1 VVNVINMC
9 CITLESNARC
19 QTNVS
24 DNEATIF
31 NTRWSH
37 IGEACC
43 ALFLVFETCL
53 GLSIVCYYRYLDHAL
68 LGFDVPHGLLKAHLF
83 KLLPI
88 LTCPLYF
95 FFDVFPNITFIN
107 ITFLFM
113 NLKLSRTKWLEN
125 FFSRV
130 DVMLAVTI
138 RSFPHLIMVLGV
150 LFFII
155 YMFAVALS
163 YWVSKEADRESQTDE
178 LKNYFGNLFKVMN
191 TLLMAVS
198 GGDDWGNIANSL
210 KELGSGGD
218 APRVVFAFYVVFMSF
233 GFLNVVTG
241 MFCDQAMQLASR
253 SREARVREKKQGEEA
268 LTKELESIFREGDD
282 DGNGTL
288 TWDEFKAL
296 LREERVSD
304 YLQTLE
310 LDFSELRTLFEMLDT
325 DKIGNVSIEEF
336 VWGCVRLQGNAKSLD
351 LCTLLYEHRQFKRFT
366 QESFMKIEHS
376 LQSLMAPLFLS
387 GDRTV
392 DDPST
397 VDYYSLIP
405 DDSQPD
411 PFKLHVDGRAALL
424 QPPAVHVLST
434 ISDRSV
440 EATETDNP
448 FRIPLSPMSEP
459 KK

>member
-1 VVNVINMC
+1 
-9 CITLESNARC
+9 
-19 QTNVS
+19 
-24 DNEATIF
+24 
-31 NTRWSH
+31 
-37 IGEACC
+37 
-43 ALFLVFETCL
+43 
-53 GLSIVCYYRYLDHAL
+53 
-68 LGFDVPHGLLKAHLF
+68 VPHGLLKSHLF

-95 FFDVFPNITFIN
+95 FFDVFPNITFVN
-107 ITFLFM
+107 ITFLFL
-113 NLKLSRTKWLEN
+113 NLKLSRTKWLEH
-125 FFSRV
+125 FFGRV

-138 RSFPHLIMVLGV
+138 RFFPHLIMVLGV

-155 YMFAVALS
+155 YVFAVALS
-163 YWVSKEADRESQTDE
+163 YWISREADGESQTDE
-178 LKNYFGNLFKVMN
+178 FKDYFGNLLRVMN

-198 GGDDWGNIANSL
+198 GGDDWGNISSSL
-210 KELGSGGD
+210 KELGSGGSV
-218 APRVVFAFYVVFMSF
+218 PRTVFAFYVVFMIF

-387 GDRTV
+387 GDGTGAAGSEFSFGQSHNADSMFNHPSIV
-392 DDPST
+392 DD
-397 VDYYSLIP
+397 YSLIP
-405 DDSQPD
+405 DDSQSD

-448 FRIPLSPMSEP
+448 FRVPLSPKSEP
-459 KK
+459 KE